1 MGEVDRNHIRQEL
14 IRLSKLAR
22 SLRLKELAHF
32 IDVASEVA
40 AEPPLMRPRSV
51 KSSAASVVSRT
62 Q

>member
-1 MGEVDRNHIRQEL
+1 MRENDQNHIRQEL

-40 AEPPLMRPRSV
+40 AEPPMAKARELREARH
-51 KSSAASVVSRT
+51 A
-62 Q
+62 